1 MTHITENNESLASY
15 FKSIKSKQLL
25 SRDEEEALSRKILR
39 GDTAARQALI
49 EGNLRL
55 VIKIAKSMWNPTL
68 SLADLIQEGNI
79 GLMKAAEKYDGKR
92 NVRFSTYASW
102 WIRQSI
108 SRSVINTGRAI
119 RLPHRKEAMVKKIQA
134 VKSVM
139 SQELKREPYPEE
151 VAARIGIEIKDMEQ
165 ILVLTERVFNL
176 ENQVEEE
183 ELSILE
189 KYEDYSFSPER
200 IFERALIKQQTAC
213 ILAELKE
220 RERLVV
226 SRRFELEGQK
236 RPSLKQMGMEM
247 GLSPETVRHIEKRA
261 LQKLK
266 TEAERSLLFL
276 TA

>member
-1 MTHITENNESLASY
+1 MTHISENTESLASY
-15 FKSIKSKQLL
+15 FKSIKSKRLL

-39 GDTAARQALI
+39 GDTAARQALV

-55 VIKIAKSMWNPTL
+55 VIKIAKSMWNPAL

-79 GLMKAAEKYDGKR
+79 GLMKAAEKYDGNR

-119 RLPHRKEAMVKKIQA
+119 RLPHRKEAMIKKIQA

-151 VAARIGIEIKDMEQ
+151 VAARAGIEIKDMKQ
-165 ILVLTERVFNL
+165 ILVFTERVFNL

-200 IFERALIKQQTAC
+200 LFEKALIKQQTLC

-220 RERLVV
+220 RERFVV
-226 SRRFELEGQK
+226 SRRFELEGQE
-236 RPSLKQMGMEM
+236 RSSLKQMGMEM

-266 TEAERSLLFL
+266 KEAERNLLFL

>member
-1 MTHITENNESLASY
+1 MTHITENNESLVSY
-15 FKSIKSKQLL
+15 FKSIQSKRLL
-25 SRDEEEALSRKILR
+25 SRDEEASLSRKILK

-55 VIKIAKSMWNPTL
+55 VIKIAKSMWNPSLTL
-68 SLADLIQEGNI
+68 VDLIQEGNI

-108 SRSVINTGRAI
+108 ARSIINTGRTI

-139 SQELKREPYPEE
+139 SQELKREPSAEE
-151 VAARIGIEIKDMEQ
+151 IAARVGIEMKDMEQ
-165 ILVLTERVFNL
+165 ILVFTERVCNL
-176 ENQVEEE
+176 ENLVEEE

-189 KYEDYSFSPER
+189 KYEDYSYSPER
-200 IFERALIKQQTAC
+200 LFEKAFLQQQTAR

-220 RERLVV
+220 KERLVV
-226 SRRFELEGQK
+226 SRRFELGGQK
-236 RPSLKQMGMEM
+236 RPSLKQMGKEM
-247 GLSPETVRHIEKRA
+247 NLSPETVRHIEKRA

-266 TEAERSLLFL
+266 TEADKGLLYL

>member
-200 IFERALIKQQTAC
+200 LFERALIKQQTAC

-220 RERLVV
+220 RERFVV

-266 TEAERSLLFL
+266 AEAERSLLFL

>member
-1 MTHITENNESLASY
+1 MTHITENYESLASY
-15 FKSIKSKQLL
+15 FKSIKSKRLL
-25 SRDEEEALSRKILR
+25 SRDEEEALSQNILR

-55 VIKIAKSMWNPTL
+55 VIKIAKSMWNPSL

-165 ILVLTERVFNL
+165 ILVFTERVFNL

-200 IFERALIKQQTAC
+200 LFEKALIKQQTAS

-220 RERLVV
+220 RERFVV
-226 SRRFELEGQK
+226 SRRFELDGQE
-236 RPSLKQMGMEM
+236 RPSLKQMGLEM
-247 GLSPETVRHIEKRA
+247 GLSPETVRHIEKQA

>member
-200 IFERALIKQQTAC
+200 LFERALIKQQTAC

>member
-15 FKSIKSKQLL
+15 FKSIKSKRLL

-55 VIKIAKSMWNPTL
+55 VIKIAKSMWNPAL

-139 SQELKREPYPEE
+139 SQELKREPNPEE
-151 VAARIGIEIKDMEQ
+151 VAARVGIEIKDMEQ
-165 ILVLTERVFNL
+165 LLVFTERVFNL

-200 IFERALIKQQTAC
+200 LFERALIKQQTAC

-220 RERLVV
+220 RERFVV
-226 SRRFELEGQK
+226 SRRFEMEGQK

-266 TEAERSLLFL
+266 TEADKGLFFL